1 LTALLFSRER
11 RRGERE
17 EDMTESLKSTPG
29 GEWLDE
35 LEIGAPGPAD
45 AECVR
50 PEEVALRTEGT
61 VIASSAP

>member
-1 LTALLFSRER
+1 
-11 RRGERE
+11 
-17 EDMTESLKSTPG
+17 MTESLRSTPG
-29 GEWLDE
+29 GEWLDG